1 MAHLVASV
9 PRRPYNI
16 RLGRCAATIHI
27 QQGEIMDVTLLHTL
41 GRVWWLVLLRG
52 IAAIVFGVLAWAWP
66 GATLITLVLFWGAYA
81 LVDGVAALW
90 AGWQAKDGGK
100 PMWHIVLI
108 GVLGIAAGLFT
119 FVSPGITAIALLLLI
134 AVWAIVTGVFQIA
147 AAIRLRKEIANEWLL
162 ILSGA
167 LSVVFG
173 VLMIASPGAGALAVL
188 WLIGAF
194 AIAYGALLV
203 VLAFKLKKHA
213 VPPATAAA

>member
-1 MAHLVASV
+1 
-9 PRRPYNI
+9 
-16 RLGRCAATIHI
+16 
-27 QQGEIMDVTLLHTL
+27 MDVTLLHAL

-52 IAAIVFGVLAWAWP
+52 VAAIVFGVLAWSWP

-100 PMWHIVLI
+100 PMWQVVLI
-108 GVLGIAAGLFT
+108 GVLGIAAGIVT
-119 FVSPGITAIALLLLI
+119 FVSPGITAIALLMLI
-134 AVWAIVTGVFQIA
+134 AVWAIATGVFQIA
-147 AAIRLRKEIANEWLL
+147 AAVRLRKEIANEWLL

-167 LSVVFG
+167 LSVAFG
-173 VLMIASPGAGALAVL
+173 VLMVASPGAGALAVL

-194 AIAYGALLV
+194 AVAYGALLV

-213 VPPATAAA
+213 APSATAAA

>member
-1 MAHLVASV
+1 
-9 PRRPYNI
+9 
-16 RLGRCAATIHI
+16 
-27 QQGEIMDVTLLHTL
+27 MDVTLLHTL

-52 IAAIVFGVLAWAWP
+52 IAAIVFGVLAWTWP

-100 PMWHIVLI
+100 PMWQVVLI

-119 FVSPGITAIALLLLI
+119 FAWPGITAIALLLLI
-134 AVWAIVTGVFQIA
+134 AAWAIVTGVFQIA

-173 VLMIASPGAGALAVL
+173 CLLVASPGAGALAVL

-194 AIAYGALLV
+194 AVAYGALLV
-203 VLAFKLKKHA
+203 VLAFKLRKHA
-213 VPPATAAA
+213 APPAPAPA